1 MSSSSKV
8 RTMASLL
15 YEYTIPGLRRVMH
28 LDDSGLLKSSEI
40 QRIRMKGI
48 IPKRNPSLKNVFKLM
63 ERAYNSS
70 EFYDYLQ
77 YCNDN
82 PNTKAVNI
90 DNQPS
95 ITEILKRNNNEM
107 PSQNIQF
114 MELCSDIRMSYQLF
128 DFLHKGKSAV
138 LMGNSRRRF
147 VSYIWIYST
156 DEERKLCLLNTDKK
170 DTLLN
175 RSVKEAYGQ
184 DYKGI
189 IIPKRLKHINW
200 LCDETIKTDRYVK
213 SGRIK
218 KKSSQDPKRSFTLQ
232 YDDAWYLKS
241 LYRLDK

>member
-1 MSSSSKV
+1 
-8 RTMASLL
+8 MASLL
-15 YEYTIPGLRRVMH
+15 YEYTVPGLRRVMN
-28 LDDSGLLKSSEI
+28 LEDSSLLKSSEI
-40 QRIRMKGI
+40 QRICMKGVV
-48 IPKRNPSLKNVFKLM
+48 PKRNPSLNNVFKLM

-82 PNTKAVNI
+82 PDIKAINI

-156 DEERKLCLLNTDKK
+156 DEERKQCLLNTDKK

-189 IIPKRLKHINW
+189 VIPKQLKHINW
-200 LCDETIKTDRYVK
+200 LCDETIKTDKYIK

-218 KKSSQDPKRSFTLQ
+218 KKPSQDSKRSFTLQ
-232 YDDAWYLKS
+232 YDDAWYLKK
-241 LYRLDK
+241 LYKLDK

>member
-1 MSSSSKV
+1 
-8 RTMASLL
+8 MASLL
-15 YEYTIPGLRRVMH
+15 YEYTIPGLRRVMN
-28 LDDSGLLKSSEI
+28 LGNSGLLNSEI
-40 QRIRMKGI
+40 QRIYTKGI
-48 IPKRNPSLKNVFKLM
+48 QPKRNPSLNNVFKLM

-82 PNTKAVNI
+82 PDKKALNV
-90 DNQPS
+90 DNQPT
-95 ITEILKRNNNEM
+95 ITEIIQRNNNEM

-114 MELCSDIRMSYQLF
+114 LDLCSDIRMSYQLF
-128 DFLHKGKSAV
+128 DFLHNGKSAV

-156 DEERKLCLLNTDKK
+156 DEERKQCLINTDKK

-200 LCDETIKTDRYVK
+200 LCDEVIMTDKYIK

-218 KKSSQDPKRSFTLQ
+218 RHKKPSQDPKRSFTLQ
-232 YDDAWYLKS
+232 YEDAMYLKN